1 MRGSFF
7 CALLLSLF
15 WNPNLN
21 AQTPFYQ
28 GRTIK
33 IVVGGGTGGATDLYA
48 RVIASYMPK
57 YIPGNPNIIV
67 QNMPGAASMIAANYT
82 YEVAKPDGLTIAS
95 IFPALYFDQ
104 LIGRA
109 EVKFDWTQFTWIGTP
124 TSENHLFYMRA
135 DTPHKT
141 VDDIRKAAE
150 RPRCGTTGTTST
162 SYYMPKLFEEVIGLK
177 LNLVTGY
184 RAATEI
190 DLAVER
196 GEVQCRSMTINTF
209 FVREPFLTWRKTGFV
224 RVLIQTGK
232 KRDARLSDVPTIYE
246 LMDRYKTPEASR
258 RLAAVILAA
267 GDFGWPYVGPPGM
280 RPDHVKMLRE
290 AFMKTMNDAEF
301 SSDAR
306 KKKLELDPSSGEV
319 LEALAKEVIAQPPQV
334 IERMRKLLGE

>member
-1 MRGSFF
+1 MKKSFL
-7 CALLLSLF
+7 CALLRSLF
-15 WNPNLN
+15 WNPNLK

-28 GRTIK
+28 GKTIK
-33 IVVGGGTGGATDLYA
+33 IVVGGGAGGASDLYA
-48 RVIASYMPK
+48 RIIARYMPK

-67 QNMPGAASMIAANYT
+67 QNMPGAATMIAANYT

-104 LIGRA
+104 LIGRS
-109 EVKFDWTQFTWIGTP
+109 EVKFDWSQFTWIGNIN
-124 TSENHLFYMRA
+124 SENQLFYVRA
-135 DTPHKT
+135 DTPYKT
-141 VDDIRKAAE
+141 VDDIRKASE
-150 RPRCGTTGTTST
+150 HPKCGATGTTSA
-162 SYYMPKLFEEVIGLK
+162 SYYLPKLLEEVIGLK

-184 RAATEI
+184 RSASEI

-196 GEVQCRSMTINTF
+196 GEVQCRANTINTF
-209 FVREPFLTWRKTGFV
+209 FAREPFHTWRKTGFV

-246 LMDRYKTPEASR
+246 LMDRYETPEASR
-258 RLAAVILAA
+258 RLALVILAA
-267 GDFGWPYVGPPGM
+267 GDVARPYVGPPGM

-301 SSDAR
+301 LSDVR
-306 KKKLELDPSSGEV
+306 EKKLELDPSSGEK

-334 IERMRKLLGE
+334 IERMRRLLEK